1 MKKDWLAK
9 KNLIKKAKH
18 KLIQSLSE
26 KILKSIPKIFI
37 LSYVI
42 FSLLTLTN
50 CTKQHNNDNIS
61 FDQFVLKNRETAQ
74 QLVQQNNAELFD
86 CKQIDFIL
94 NKTVVA
100 DSTII
105 GTIKRNGSYLLKAV
119 INNSCGKNIYTTLT
133 CSEEIIKLYSK
144 IKSNH
149 VFLAAKITKIE
160 NVNTIAEVDSLDG
173 KSMYLNRNNSVML
186 SGECL
191 AFAEI
196 PIYSR

>member
-1 MKKDWLAK
+1 M
-9 KNLIKKAKH
+9 
-18 KLIQSLSE
+18 IQPIF
-26 KILKSIPKIFI
+26 KRILKSIPKFFI
-37 LSYVI
+37 LGYVV
-42 FSLLTLTN
+42 FSFLTLTN
-50 CTKQHNNDNIS
+50 CSNKHDYDSIS
-61 FDQFVLKNRETAQ
+61 YDQFVLRNREKAQ
-74 QLVQQNNAELFD
+74 LLVQQNNAELFN
-86 CKQIDFIL
+86 CKQIEFIL

-100 DSTII
+100 DSTVI
-105 GTIKRNGSYLLKAV
+105 GTFKRNGNYFLKAL
-119 INNSCGKNIYTTLT
+119 INNPCGKNIYTTLA
-133 CSEEIIKLYSK
+133 CSEEIIKRYNS

-196 PIYSR
+196 PINATGD